1 MGHKYISF
9 LKKLTIFSL
18 LLAIPGVIAA
28 YTLPPEQITPTLPF
42 LYLFFYSATTVVHYL
57 LLKISKKRPTQ
68 FTNYFMLLTFG
79 KLIFYLTIILAYIIL
94 FKDDAK
100 PFVVSFLILYL
111 FFTAFEVVQSLKQ
124 TGQENVPDGN
134 KNEV

>member
-1 MGHKYISF
+1 MGHQYISF

-28 YTLPPEQITPTLPF
+28 YTLPQEYITPTLPF

-57 LLKISKKRPTQ
+57 LLKISEKKPTQ

-79 KLIFYLTIILAYIIL
+79 KLIFYLTIILAFIIL
-94 FKDDAK
+94 FPDDAK

-111 FFTAFEVVQSLKQ
+111 FYTVFEVVLSLKLA
-124 TGQENVPDGN
+124 GQEKAVEKDQ
-134 KNEV
+134 

>member
-1 MGHKYISF
+1 MGHQYISF

-28 YTLPPEQITPTLPF
+28 YTLPPEYITPTLPF

-57 LLKISKKRPTQ
+57 LLKISENRPTQ

-100 PFVVSFLILYL
+100 SFVVSFLILYL

-124 TGQENVPDGN
+124 TGQAKVPDD
-134 KNEV
+134 K

>member
-1 MGHKYISF
+1 MGHQYISF

-42 LYLFFYSATTVVHYL
+42 LYLFFYSATTIVHYL
-57 LLKISKKRPTQ
+57 LLKISEKKPTA

-94 FKDDAK
+94 FPDDAK
-100 PFVVSFLILYL
+100 SFVVSFLILYL
-111 FFTAFEVVQSLKQ
+111 FYTGFEVVLSLKLI
-124 TGQENVPDGN
+124 GQKKTVKKDH
-134 KNEV
+134 

>member
-57 LLKISKKRPTQ
+57 LLKISEKRPTQ